1 MVTDY
6 FQIVTVLLLIIISAY
21 FVMAEFALVK
31 VRKTRME
38 QLASEGNKQANK
50 VLLILANLDGYLSA
64 CQIGITITSLGLGWL
79 GEPAVQSLLDPFLQ
93 RFNLGENV
101 THSISFLIAFLL
113 ITYIH
118 VVFGE
123 LAPKTIAI
131 QKAETI
137 SLKISS
143 SIIFFYKLMYPFIW
157 LLNGT
162 ANVMVRLFGFEAAS
176 EHSDDHHSE
185 EEIKLIVS
193 SSNDINNDEKEMVE
207 RIFTF
212 DETIAREIMVHRKE
226 MQCVYLK
233 DSYDE
238 ILRSVKDNRY
248 SRFPVIGKDKDDIK
262 GYINLRDLLSED
274 KETSIESFIR
284 DIPKVYESTP
294 IKTVL
299 ALLQKQKSPIAVVLD
314 EYGGVSGI
322 LTLEDILEE
331 LVGQIQD
338 EYDNEVQTKIRK
350 GKKRWIIEG
359 DVHIEEVE
367 DAIGH
372 TFNNKDNVVSIGG
385 FLMTHLGGMDFER
398 EKKYEID
405 GKLFEI
411 LDFEDNRIT
420 VLAIEK

>member
-1 MVTDY
+1 MVSDY
-6 FQIVTVLLLIIISAY
+6 LQLVTVILLIIISAY

-38 QLASEGNKQANK
+38 QLASEGSKQAK
-50 VLLILANLDGYLSA
+50 RVLLVLNNLDGYLSA

-79 GEPAVQSLLDPFLQ
+79 GEPAVQSLLNPVLKPL
-93 RFNLGENV
+93 NLSESM

-113 ITYIH
+113 ITYLH
-118 VVFGE
+118 VTFGE

-131 QKAETI
+131 QKAEVI
-137 SLKISS
+137 SLKIAPSML
-143 SIIFFYKLMYPFIW
+143 FLYRLMFPFIW
-157 LLNGT
+157 LLNGS
-162 ANVMVRLFGFEAAS
+162 ANVFVRLFGLEAVS
-176 EHSDDHHSE
+176 EHSEEQHSE

-193 SSNDINNDEKEMVE
+193 ASNDINNDEKEMVE

-212 DETIAREIMVHRKE
+212 DETVAREIMVHRKE
-226 MQCVYLK
+226 MQCIYLR
-233 DSYDE
+233 DSYE
-238 ILRSVKDNRY
+238 SILESVKDNRF
-248 SRFPVIGKDKDDIK
+248 SRFPVVGRDKDDIK
-262 GYINLRDLLSED
+262 GYINLRDLLSTDEA
-274 KETSIESFIR
+274 TSIETILR

-294 IKTVL
+294 IKRVL
-299 ALLQKQKSPIAVVLD
+299 SLLQKTTAPIAVVLD

-338 EYDNEVQTKIRK
+338 EYDEEVQTKIRK

-367 DAIGH
+367 EAIGH
-372 TFNNKDNVVSIGG
+372 TFSQKDNIVSIGG
-385 FLMTHLGGMDFER
+385 YLMTQLSDMKFER
-398 EKKYEID
+398 EKKYEVD

>member
-1 MVTDY
+1 MVGDY
-6 FQIVTVLLLIIISAY
+6 FQLATVLLLIIISAY

-31 VRKTRME
+31 VRKTRIE
-38 QLASEGNKQANK
+38 QLALEGNKQAKK
-50 VLLILANLDGYLSA
+50 VLAILENLDGYLSA

-79 GEPAVQSLLDPFLQ
+79 GEPAVQSLLDPLLQ
-93 RFNLGENV
+93 RFDLGENV
-101 THSISFLIAFLL
+101 THSISFLVAFLL

-137 SLKISS
+137 SLKISPS
-143 SIIFFYKLMYPFIW
+143 MVFFYRLMYPFIW

-162 ANVMVRLFGFEAAS
+162 ANLIVRMFGFEVAS
-176 EHSDDHHSE
+176 EHSEEHHSE

-193 SSNDINNDEKEMVE
+193 SSNDINNDEKELVE
-207 RIFTF
+207 RIFAF
-212 DETIAREIMVHRKE
+212 DETISREIMVHRRD
-226 MQCVYLK
+226 MHCIYLN
-233 DSYDE
+233 DSYEE
-238 ILRSVKDNRY
+238 ICEAVEASGF

-262 GYINLRDLLSED
+262 GYINYRDLMSNDE
-274 KETSIESFIR
+274 KTPIETIIR
-284 DIPKVYESTP
+284 AIPKVYESTP
-294 IKTVL
+294 IKKVL
-299 ALLQKQKSPIAVVLD
+299 ALLQKEKAPIAVVLD

-338 EYDNEVQTKIRK
+338 EYDDEVQTKIRK

-372 TFNNKDNVVSIGG
+372 TFDNKDNVVSIGG
-385 FLMTHLGGMDFER
+385 FLMTHIADMNFER

-405 GKLFEI
+405 GKQFEI